1 MRGAAAIS
9 SALAAIVLLT
19 AVKQPADSTEQN
31 RKLMTAFAER
41 FYAKR
46 DVRGAFETYVAA
58 GYIQHN
64 PGIGDGRDAAIK
76 ALEPLF
82 SRPGARFDVK
92 RIIVDGDMA
101 VIHLRG
107 RGSPDERGGAV
118 ADIYRLSGGKI
129 VEHWD
134 VIQPIAETTV
144 STHPYF

>member
-1 MRGAAAIS
+1 M
-9 SALAAIVLLT
+9 
-19 AVKQPADSTEQN
+19 
-31 RKLMTAFAER
+31 
-41 FYAKR
+41 
-46 DVRGAFETYVAA
+46 RGAFERYVAPD
-58 GYIQHN
+58 YIQHN
-64 PGIGDGRDAAIK
+64 PGIADGREAAIT

-82 SRPGARFDVK
+82 SKPGAQFDIK

-107 RGSPDERGGAV
+107 RSSPQERGGAV

-144 STHPYF
+144 SPHPYF

>member
-1 MRGAAAIS
+1 MRAAALALLIAAAGPAAV
-9 SALAAIVLLT
+9 SA
-19 AVKQPADSTEQN
+19 PADSTEQN
-31 RKLMTAFAER
+31 RKLITAFAEQ

-46 DVRGAFETYVAA
+46 DVRGAFETYVAPD
-58 GYIQHN
+58 YVQHN
-64 PGIGDGRDAAIK
+64 PGIADGRDAAIK

-82 SRPGARFDVK
+82 SKPGAQFDIK

-107 RGSPDERGGAV
+107 RSSPSERGGAV
-118 ADIYRLSGGKI
+118 ADIYRISGGRI

-144 STHPYF
+144 SPHPYF

>member
-1 MRGAAAIS
+1 MRGAAAI
-9 SALAAIVLLT
+9 AITLLAAVF
-19 AVKQPADSTEQN
+19 PAAAIPPRGETEQN
-31 RKLMTAFAER
+31 RRVMTAFAQQ

-46 DVRGAFETYVAA
+46 DVRGAFDRYVAPD
-58 GYIQHN
+58 YIQHN
-64 PGIGDGRDAAIK
+64 PGIADGRAAAIA

-82 SRPGARFDVK
+82 SKPGARFDVR
-92 RIIVDGDMA
+92 RIIVDGDLA

-107 RGSPDERGGAV
+107 RASPDERGGAV

-144 STHPYF
+144 SSHPYF